1 MEMVYRE
8 RWEADIAEMRR
19 VLAGLGKK
27 EECKGRRP
35 AERQIQ
41 LVASPDLNPQ

>member
-19 VLAGLGKK
+19 VLAGLAKK
-27 EECKGRRP
+27 VESKGRRP

-41 LVASPDLNPQ
+41 LVAAPPT